1 MSDYHIILSSILHG
15 SIVVMK
21 NYIYIRNVS
30 RKGTPCPMI
39 RPHTSAGDCT
49 KHAGSYERK
58 CTFMK
63 NEN

>member
-1 MSDYHIILSSILHG
+1 
-15 SIVVMK
+15 MK